1 MTAHERSVFLPE
13 TVHRRTRDV
22 VVAALEARPDPA
34 KYAQCFH
41 EDGVL
46 HIIGRVCDYSLSGVF
61 RGREQILNLFRR
73 IDAEVICS
81 ERTILGLVIEDG
93 KAALRRSVV
102 VRHRGTS
109 ASAKLIFAD
118 MVKVRGDKISEMF
131 EYADTAWL
139 KRLSGDED

>member
-1 MTAHERSVFLPE
+1 MTALDRSMFLPK
-13 TVHRRTRDV
+13 TAHQGTREL
-22 VVAALEARPDPA
+22 VVAALAARSDPA
-34 KYAQCFH
+34 KYVQYFH
-41 EDGVL
+41 EDAVL
-46 HIIGRVCDYSLSGVF
+46 HMIGRVCDYSLSGDF
-61 RGREQILNLFRR
+61 RGREQILGLFRR

-81 ERTILGLVIEDG
+81 ERTILGLVVEDG

-118 MVKVRGDKISEMF
+118 LVRVRGDKIAEMF

-139 KRLSGDED
+139 KRLSGDEG